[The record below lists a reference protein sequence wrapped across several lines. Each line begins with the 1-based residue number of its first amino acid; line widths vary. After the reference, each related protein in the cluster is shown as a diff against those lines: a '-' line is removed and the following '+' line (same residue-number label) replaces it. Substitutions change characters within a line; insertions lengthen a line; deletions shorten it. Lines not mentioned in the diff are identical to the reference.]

1 MLYQVKAGILGLDE
15 LGKEYATLLKEH
27 IKDLSLIGAAGRTQ
41 KELLFAKND
50 LSLEYVYSDERSLI
64 ENHDIDAICIFGNAQ
79 QRPHLAIQALEAG
92 KHLFMADPIALNV
105 EDAEAV
111 HKAGDSRPSQVV
123 MVSSQVRFDTLL
135 KTVKKTIAKG
145 DIGVINHISL
155 DSSFFKGMNR
165 KYSQKSGSIFLD
177 TALDEIDLCHWLL
190 DDTFALVDVSVINN
204 TVKCEATT
212 AKGISVSLITQPTIQ
227 KEQSYINIYGNKGQ
241 IIISNTNHRSFK
253 IYKDSGEKID
263 VFREDYH
270 GFIFPEYLQLH
281 HFTQAILGKEKR
293 RLKTKNAV
301 ENIKLAVA
309 FEKAKV
315 LEKRV
320 ELS

>member
-15 LGKEYATLLKEH
+15 LGKEYAVLLKEH

-50 LSLEYVYSDERSLI
+50 LSLEYVYSDERALI
-64 ENHDIDAICIFGNAQ
+64 ENHDIDALCIFGNGQ

-92 KHLFMADPIALNV
+92 KHLFLADPVALNV

-111 HKAGDSRPSQVV
+111 SKAASSRPSQVT

-135 KTVKKTIAKG
+135 NTVKKVIDNG

-165 KYSQKSGSIFLD
+165 KYAQKSGSIFID

-190 DDTFALVDVSVINN
+190 EDTFSQVDVSVINN
-204 TVKCEATT
+204 TIRCDAVTS
-212 AKGISVSLITQPTIQ
+212 KGVSVNLITQPTIQ

-241 IIISNTNHRSFK
+241 ILISNTNHRSFK
-253 IYKDSGEKID
+253 LYKDTGEKVDI
-263 VFREDYH
+263 FREEYH

-281 HFTQAILGKEKR
+281 HFTQAILGKQKR
-293 RLKTKNAV
+293 RLKTTNAV

-320 ELS
+320 EL